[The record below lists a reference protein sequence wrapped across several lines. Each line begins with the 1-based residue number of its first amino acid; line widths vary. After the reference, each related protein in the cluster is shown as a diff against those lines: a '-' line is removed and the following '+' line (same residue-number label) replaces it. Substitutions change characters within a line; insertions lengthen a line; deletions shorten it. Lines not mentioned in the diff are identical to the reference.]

1 MLLISIHALL
11 RELKQ
16 CIKNLKRIE
25 IKVIS
30 LNVNIQ
36 IRSCNGTVITAANSN
51 RIKRKEC

>member
-16 CIKNLKRIE
+16 RIKNLKCIE

-30 LNVNIQ
+30 LDVNIQ
-36 IRSCNGTVITAANSN
+36 ISFCNGTVNTAANSN